1 MLQLVQDGMFV
12 LFGLV
17 LIIVLLII
25 LVKVH
30 KQVQKV
36 KELENQ
42 IKIND
47 EAQSAEV
54 ARNEEEIIN
63 G

>member
-17 LIIVLLII
+17 LIVVLLVI

-30 KQVQKV
+30 RQVQKV

-47 EAQSAEV
+47 EVQNAEV
-54 ARNEEEIIN
+54 ARNEEEVIN

>member
-17 LIIVLLII
+17 LIVVLLII
-25 LVKVH
+25 LVNVH

-42 IKIND
+42 IKLND

-54 ARNEEEIIN
+54 VRNQEEVKN

>member
-1 MLQLVQDGMFV
+1 MQLVQDGMFV

-17 LIIVLLII
+17 LIVVLLII
-25 LVKVH
+25 LVNVH

-42 IKIND
+42 IKLND

-54 ARNEEEIIN
+54 LRNQEEVKN

>member
-12 LFGLV
+12 LFGLM